1 MWLLVDMETQIM
13 TQTTV
18 PVEGEGIKIPTTA
31 KIGVA
36 EIKMIVE
43 TGTTEIRM
51 ITMGK
56 ITDVGEIIAMIVMIV
71 MIVMGEI
78 TVSGTTARSG
88 IVKTEMADATTKGAT
103 EMTPTDRL
111 IAPTEGMEVEVH
123 PADLTPAG
131 AEVTGTD
138 LEMTRTMVEGHPA
151 VPIEAVETTEETHP
165 LAVLT
170 HPAMMRRTQIPTPR
184 APTPGII
191 VAAVGEAGVPMSD

>member
-1 MWLLVDMETQIM
+1 MWLLVDTETQIM
-13 TQTTV
+13 IQTTV

-43 TGTTEIRM
+43 IGATEIRM
-51 ITMGK
+51 ITMGR
-56 ITDVGEIIAMIVMIV
+56 IIDAGEIIAMIVMIV
-71 MIVMGEI
+71 MSEI
-78 TVSGTTARSG
+78 IVSGTTAMSG
-88 IVKTEMADATTKGAT
+88 IVRTEMVDATAEEVT

-123 PADLTPAG
+123 PAGLTPAA

-151 VPIEAVETTEETHP
+151 VPIEAVETTEETHL

-170 HPAMMRRTQIPTPR
+170 HPAMMRRTQTPTPR

-191 VAAVGEAGVPMSD
+191 VVAVGEVEVPMSD

>member
-1 MWLLVDMETQIM
+1 MWLLVDTETQIM
-13 TQTTV
+13 IQTTV

-43 TGTTEIRM
+43 IGATEIRM
-51 ITMGK
+51 ITMGR
-56 ITDVGEIIAMIVMIV
+56 IIDAGEIIAMIVMIV
-71 MIVMGEI
+71 MSEI
-78 TVSGTTARSG
+78 IVSGTTAMSG
-88 IVKTEMADATTKGAT
+88 IVRTEMVDATAEEVT

-123 PADLTPAG
+123 PAGLTPAA

>member
-1 MWLLVDMETQIM
+1 MWLLVDTETQIM
-13 TQTTV
+13 IQTTV

-43 TGTTEIRM
+43 IGATEIRM

-56 ITDVGEIIAMIVMIV
+56 IIDVGEIIAMIVMIV
-71 MIVMGEI
+71 MSEI
-78 TVSGTTARSG
+78 IVSGTTAMSG
-88 IVKTEMADATTKGAT
+88 IVRTEMVDATAVEVT

-123 PADLTPAG
+123 PAGLTPAA

-138 LEMTRTMVEGHPA
+138 LEMTRTMAEGHPA
-151 VPIEAVETTEETHP
+151 VPIEAVETTEETHL
-165 LAVLT
+165 LAVLI
-170 HPAMMRRTQIPTPR
+170 HPAMMMRTRTPTPR

>member
-1 MWLLVDMETQIM
+1 MWLLADTETQIM
-13 TQTTV
+13 IQTTV
-18 PVEGEGIKIPTTA
+18 PDEGEGIKIPTTA

-43 TGTTEIRM
+43 IGATEIRM
-51 ITMGK
+51 ITMGR
-56 ITDVGEIIAMIVMIV
+56 IIDAGEIIAMIVMIA
-71 MIVMGEI
+71 MGEI
-78 TVSGTTARSG
+78 LVSGTTVMSG
-88 IVKTEMADATTKGAT
+88 IVRTEMVDATAEEVT

-123 PADLTPAG
+123 PAGLTPAV
-131 AEVTGTD
+131 AEVTETD

-151 VPIEAVETTEETHP
+151 VPIEAVETTEETHL

-170 HPAMMRRTQIPTPR
+170 HPAMMRRTQTPTPR

-191 VAAVGEAGVPMSD
+191 MVAVGEAEVPMSD

>member
-1 MWLLVDMETQIM
+1 MWLLVDTETQIM

-18 PVEGEGIKIPTTA
+18 PVEGEGIKILTTA

-56 ITDVGEIIAMIVMIV
+56 ITDVGEIIAMIVMIAT
-71 MIVMGEI
+71 GEI
-78 TVSGTTARSG
+78 IVSG
-88 IVKTEMADATTKGAT
+88 IVRTEMVDATAEEVTK
-103 EMTPTDRL
+103 MTPMNHLT
-111 IAPTEGMEVEVH
+111 APTEGMEVEVH
-123 PADLTPAG
+123 PAGLTPAV
-131 AEVTGTD
+131 AEVTETD
-138 LEMTRTMVEGHPA
+138 LEMTRTMVEGLPA
-151 VPIEAVETTEETHP
+151 VPIEAVETTEETHL

-170 HPAMMRRTQIPTPR
+170 HPARMRRTPTQR

-191 VAAVGEAGVPMSD
+191 TVAVGEVEVPTSD

>member
-1 MWLLVDMETQIM
+1 MWLLEDTETQIM
-13 TQTTV
+13 IQTTV
-18 PVEGEGIKIPTTA
+18 PVEGEGIKISTTA

-36 EIKMIVE
+36 EIKMIVKI
-43 TGTTEIRM
+43 GATEIRM

-56 ITDVGEIIAMIVMIV
+56 IIDVGEIIAMIVMIV
-71 MIVMGEI
+71 MSEI
-78 TVSGTTARSG
+78 IVSGTTAMSG
-88 IVKTEMADATTKGAT
+88 IVRTEMVDATAEEVT

-123 PADLTPAG
+123 PAGLTPAA

-151 VPIEAVETTEETHP
+151 VPIEAVETMEETHL

-170 HPAMMRRTQIPTPR
+170 HPAMMRRTQTPTPR

-191 VAAVGEAGVPMSD
+191 MVAVGEVEVPMSD

>member
-1 MWLLVDMETQIM
+1 MWLLVDTETQIM
-13 TQTTV
+13 IQTTV

-43 TGTTEIRM
+43 IGATEIRM
-51 ITMGK
+51 ITMGR
-56 ITDVGEIIAMIVMIV
+56 IIDAGEIIVMS
-71 MIVMGEI
+71 EI
-78 TVSGTTARSG
+78 IVSGTTAMSG
-88 IVKTEMADATTKGAT
+88 IVRTEMVDATAVEVT

-123 PADLTPAG
+123 PAGLTPAA

-138 LEMTRTMVEGHPA
+138 LEMTRTMVEGHPT
-151 VPIEAVETTEETHP
+151 VPIEAVETTEGTHP